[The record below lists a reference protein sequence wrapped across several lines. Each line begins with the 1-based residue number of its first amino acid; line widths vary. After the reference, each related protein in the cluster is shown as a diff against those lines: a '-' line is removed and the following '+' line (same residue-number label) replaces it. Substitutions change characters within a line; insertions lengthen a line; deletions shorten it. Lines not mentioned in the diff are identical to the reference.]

1 MWNFARRNEHERL
14 KSFLLEHSNDIDI
27 EYCPV
32 DGQGSCALLIAAGK
46 GYYEIAELLIQYGS
60 DTNAQNKD
68 LESPLHRICGRGDTK
83 MAELLL
89 ENGASINIIDD
100 GNSTPLHILA
110 ATEFLDTLELIIQ
123 KSVPKY
129 DKRDI
134 GNRTA
139 GDVAKICGNTA
150 KCLSPKFQIRTA
162 RSQRQT
168 NGRAKSA
175 SVFQILKS
183 HRPRNVGVSN
193 ARNENVILS

>member
-1 MWNFARRNEHERL
+1 MSSLQEQKTLSSIMWNFARRNEHERL

-110 ATEFLDTLELIIQ
+110 ATEFLDTVELIIQ

-134 GNRTA
+134 YRLYLTLYSYTTKDNISLFSLNSSDDYGITYL
-139 GDVAKICGNTA
+139 T
-150 KCLSPKFQIRTA
+150 PKFYVRN
-162 RSQRQT
+162 SQ
-168 NGRAKSA
+168 
-175 SVFQILKS
+175 
-183 HRPRNVGVSN
+183 
-193 ARNENVILS
+193 EILSS